1 MNHSGR
7 IPRVI
12 YGRSEEAFQIWRIP
26 KRFNLKH
33 RTTVNHRIVGV
44 LINIVNRCGDETPDK
59 ATKKFS
65 VIYDHFIEMISLTG
79 RHSRMGVAST
89 SVFVQEL
96 RARRKVLQRVRCCIR
111 KERSTG
117 GRRIGDIS
125 ALQRNLLLKVSHPA
139 RSLRALRVRRNVY
152 LRHFFT

>member
-96 RARRKVLQRVRCCIR
+96 SAPQGSPEGPLLHSKREINGRAPNRRY
-111 KERSTG
+111 
-117 GRRIGDIS
+117 IS

>member
-33 RTTVNHRIVGV
+33 RTTVNHGIVGV

-59 ATKKFS
+59 ATKNFS

-96 RARRKVLQRVRCCIR
+96 SAPQGSPEGPLLHSKREINGRAPNRRYFSITTKFTVESFTPGEKL
-111 KERSTG
+111 TG
-117 GRRIGDIS
+117 VAS
-125 ALQRNLLLKVSHPA
+125 AP
-139 RSLRALRVRRNVY
+139 
-152 LRHFFT
+152 